1 MLLRRKLLLL
11 GMILFVLLCSSLVA
25 SVDAASMWSQAYG
38 GTGNDKAYSLVET
51 SDGGY
56 ALAGTTDYVS
66 AHSISF
72 GGMCLVKT
80 DALGKMEWN
89 KTYGEGSAHSVV
101 ATSDGGYAIT
111 GSRLVRTDAN
121 GNMEWN
127 KTYGGN
133 ELVVAPDGGYAIVST
148 TDSVGAGGNDFL
160 LVKTDALGNME
171 WNKTYAGT
179 GVDGASSLVAT
190 SDGGYAIA
198 GYTSSFSIALDDFL
212 LVKTDALGNMEWNKT
227 YGGTGDDIAYSVV
240 VTSDGGYAMA
250 GVTITNTVS
259 SSFQYFLLVK
269 TDVQGNMEWNK
280 TYGEGGERAWSLV
293 ATSDGGYAI
302 AGETSSYGAGSDDF
316 WLVKTDENGMI
327 PTSTPTP
334 TTTPTPTATASPSP
348 TPSVPEFPLLMLT
361 TSAFTIINKKRLL
374 HKRP

>member
-1 MLLRRKLLLL
+1 
-11 GMILFVLLCSSLVA
+11 MILFVLLCSSLVA

-38 GTGNDKAYSLVET
+38 GTRNDKAYSLVET

-171 WNKTYAGT
+171 WNRTYGGT
-179 GVDGASSLVAT
+179 ANDYATSLVAT
-190 SDGGYAIA
+190 SDGGYAIV
-198 GYTSSFSIALDDFL
+198 GYTDSFGINAGLYDFL

-227 YGGTGDDIAYSVV
+227 YAGTGV
-240 VTSDGGYAMA
+240 DGA
-250 GVTITNTVS
+250 S
-259 SSFQYFLLVK
+259 
-269 TDVQGNMEWNK
+269 
-280 TYGEGGERAWSLV
+280 SLV

-348 TPSVPEFPLLMLT
+348 TPSVPEFPLWVIPLLMLT